1 MDHKKL
7 MKIIDTADGFEREL
21 NGSGHYS
28 IRRHGRLITTMS
40 KSPSDSRSTRN
51 LVSQLRRAGLKV
63 PH

>member
-7 MKIIDTADGFEREL
+7 LKLIDTTDGFEREL

-28 IRRHGRLITTMS
+28 IRRRGRLITIMS
-40 KSPSDSRSTRN
+40 KSPSDNRSTKN
-51 LVSQLRRAGLKV
+51 LLAQLRRAGLKV